1 MTINFHQWCLT
12 PQNFTKYNMDNFWT
26 LLATGNDRNGLEF
39 VAVIEAKDYP
49 IWGTQFHPEKNSFEW
64 TLKYPDIPHSLDAIK
79 SASFFSNF
87 FVEQSRKSQHSFEN
101 RSEEEKFLIYNEIPV
116 FTGNVDINF
125 SMVQSYLFDPS
136 CLTQLFHPNF

>member
-1 MTINFHQWCLT
+1 
-12 PQNFTKYNMDNFWT
+12 MDNFWT
-26 LLATGNDRNGLEF
+26 LLATGNDWNGLEF

-79 SASFFSNF
+79 SAAFFSNF

-125 SMVQSYLFDPS
+125 SMVQSYLFD
-136 CLTQLFHPNF
+136 